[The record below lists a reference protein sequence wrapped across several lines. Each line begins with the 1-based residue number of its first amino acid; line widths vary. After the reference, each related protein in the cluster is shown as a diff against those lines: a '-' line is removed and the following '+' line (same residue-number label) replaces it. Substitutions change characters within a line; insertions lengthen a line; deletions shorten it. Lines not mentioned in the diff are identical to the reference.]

1 MGDHTVKA
9 LNTTEGTNR
18 FRFQAQSERVQTV
31 NIDVT
36 RRVRRAWEAEE
47 PEHGSYLIEGLD
59 RWQEINC
66 TGPFTLFVREV
77 RPFAMSLVMILQQKD
92 TIVAILLKH
101 LAEPSRLAVEPLLDL
116 TASLA
121 RDLQEELYPYFPRIC
136 SATLQLLENTELRIA
151 ELVFKTLAYLY
162 KHLAAQL
169 KNDIVPTFDLISP
182 FLSHST
188 SYIRRFAAEAFG
200 SLLRILSRSSTEA
213 VYIHIVDAARTSD
226 NDSTAEAVGWLFLES
241 FKQVQEKIHS
251 RAPVVLRTLFK
262 VALDKDREG
271 REKASRVLEEL
282 FEMLIAHASSESLQ
296 PLWEVLLN
304 ELDSEAQILG
314 SQADAS
320 VTWKL
325 ERLLKLADIWLNY
338 GNGEKVEDQ
347 ASLFQ
352 CVIALLPKLSAPLEQ
367 SVSLQTAFSSFLA
380 KLFLMSASYAD
391 VTTRCKPILDTL
403 FASNDAVFVLSFLER
418 LRCESWQYFPHMV
431 VPGILGYMP
440 RMWTA
445 YEKHFVLFMA
455 TLFENNIEQYMHAI
469 PHSSKTN
476 TNLLRFPKK
485 QSEQEVDVIQC
496 LIDRIQANHDWE
508 ELAGELSQSGSTSGL
523 DIGTIAAICS
533 SIPYLACPHDTLL
546 AALQSIFRSLC
557 ATLDRKYDRKTTD
570 EIFSVVLSLTGF
582 ILTTL
587 TKCASRMRSTAGL
600 KDVTQ
605 LVLASVIPL
614 VGTNIVALGGVA
626 DWFEFLRATEPA
638 HSALTV
644 QTLDTVMPVLVSNV
658 GSVIG
663 AIRKHTLRILNSF
676 QQHNLRPVQDSIF
689 KGPCHLFELLLT
701 MECTADT
708 VATSREKP
716 LLLRR
721 LDSLVE
727 SKTLPEIYAQVPTR
741 YVLAL
746 FSIQFTPLWA
756 EATKSLHLYGEKA
769 VASFW
774 PVFKESLISSGRK
787 TSTAQE
793 AVDETDG
800 KSLETLLDEAEAG
813 PEAMDVDDDRQVE
826 ASPSLFANVEQ
837 SLVKHLRS
845 IITAEIPSFD
855 MVKYHSLMI
864 RLLAGLPQIIANQSA
879 DIVPLFLQLFNDETT
894 HLNMMLTTDGMG
906 LDSPQP
912 ENLVETASGLDFS
925 IEIREGARPQVVEF
939 LAAFAKLRRPQRVF
953 RAAVI
958 YNIYLQLLCKGDD
971 RLQQLAFEGIV
982 AWRLPGMDYMA
993 DSLKRLTVDDTFR
1006 DALSTLSMSEIEAN
1020 VQAQYRPP
1028 LVDVLVRILYGKL
1041 ISRRGRASAS
1051 GLAARRA
1058 AIFAFFTGV
1067 DEDVLATMI
1076 KLAILPFGVIL
1087 RQPDLDASGHLHV
1100 DLTLPDAALGSL
1112 KKQNGFLHVCEDL
1125 IKQLRN
1131 LLTPFLPQ
1139 ILKVVIYIIQRAD
1152 AQPADGHAVA
1162 DGFALKQQ
1170 KEARSLGIRRIK
1182 ELFEATLEFDFTSY
1196 APAIFQAFV
1205 SKRIPS
1211 FAQENTQGTSAI
1223 LELFMAWAKDRRYAA
1238 YLVDYSPDLIPNVI
1252 SVLSGTKVKPAVT
1265 SSVLT
1270 LIESILEL
1278 QDESQEDL
1286 VSKVLRPH
1294 VQVLLTNLNAV
1305 LANTFAE
1312 RGSVVLVGNTV
1323 PARVVRILARLSVYV
1338 TDGESAS
1345 RLLDMMLPYTKRPAT
1360 GVPET
1365 IKLEIIQILNNFL
1378 PILPA
1383 LQGCPPVDTPY
1394 YSLTSYL
1401 FGILETRDARV
1412 ALIAVFSRFAAMD
1425 DRLSIVSEILHELN
1439 SYSAARMDEPDFNRR
1454 FATFAKINQELYLT
1468 LTPIQWLPVLHNLLF
1483 FVQERDE
1490 FSIRTSASFGISQ
1503 FITKVAALPPP
1514 NDEDMGDA
1522 VSSEF
1527 LKLITNVVL
1536 PAIKRGVKLNSIVV
1550 RSEFVNLL
1558 GQLVSSFPALRMVS
1572 DMRGLLADGD
1582 DEASFFANIYHL
1594 QIHRRVRALRRLA
1607 EECGK
1612 GTLSPANVSN
1622 IFVPIV
1628 AHFIFESDRINDHN
1642 LINDA
1647 VTTIAACGGALNWG
1661 QYWALFKRFLNAM
1674 TQRPELEKVLNRVI
1688 ISLLD
1693 GFHFAMSVTA
1703 DDEES
1708 TVAEPAA
1715 QVTADE
1721 PAPLL
1726 EDELVDEADEAVDEV
1741 PAEEEA
1747 PHKPVA
1753 PGTRVHAVV
1762 INKLLPTLQTYVEK
1776 VDDNTLPVRIPLAL
1790 AIAKLLQRLPAVS
1803 MKVPLAKLITTM
1815 CNFLRSRGQDAR
1827 DCTRDTLVKI
1837 SVLLGPAFFPFILKE
1852 LEGALTRG
1860 YQLHVLGF
1868 TVHSILMNLV
1878 PALKPGDLDPCV
1890 DQVVKVCVA
1899 DIFGEAGAER
1909 EVLELRGKMREIKT
1923 TKSFDS
1929 LELVSK
1935 AITFHQ
1941 TSRMLLPLKEIML
1954 ETSSAAVTR
1963 KIEDIFRRLALGLN
1977 TNASMEERELMVLV
1991 YELITENLPLS
2002 QATAP
2007 VTKKKSNA
2015 EKNFTI
2021 QLKRNGA
2028 VEPLRY
2034 FQANAHMFIDFG
2046 LSLLVTAL
2054 RSEKISLRNPEHL
2067 TMLDPMVELLGR
2079 SLYSKH
2085 NSVATQALRVFCIIA
2100 TAPLPKLKPTMPIV
2114 VRRLFEIIGKSQI
2127 ANAELT
2133 KQAYRLL
2140 TIIIR
2145 DCKHVSV
2152 SEAQLVLVLN
2162 VIRPDLEAQET
2173 DRQGTAF
2180 SLIRAILARKVVVKE
2195 MYDLM
2200 ELVARILVTSQSGQ
2214 VRDLC
2219 RQAYMQFLLE
2229 YPQGPSKLKKQM
2241 TYFVKNLSYDHE
2253 SGRDSVLQMLHSII
2267 IKFSDDVL
2275 FEYSDLLFLSLVM
2288 TLVNDDIAKC
2298 RELAGTV
2305 IRALVSRLDAAR
2317 FTKVVELIESWFGNS
2332 AQPQLQRTA
2341 AQVSGLI
2348 LESASD
2354 REQKWIPTFLRL
2366 VAVALE
2372 PAAAWLSDPGASED
2386 DSDAMAWKTCYYS
2399 LNTFAKVIVEIPVVK
2414 YSPAAEP
2421 VWQHVLGL
2429 MLHPHQWIRSVCNK
2443 LLGLFFQSVDAKTR
2457 EVVGAIGGS
2466 ALTGPRPL
2474 VATREDVKNLGTA
2487 LATQLD
2493 SHLLT
2498 QDLATQILKNL
2509 IWVGKAMFELD
2520 TATSVVVNDEEA
2532 EEEEEVEA
2540 DDDEVEAA
2548 VQVKLA
2554 DKGGQQLLLALCRR
2568 LAFLCRADL
2577 AKKRG
2582 PLLRQSVFHFF
2593 AAIANA
2599 VPPETLPRY
2608 LFHMIST
2615 LYRTAKDET
2624 AKGEAADK
2632 LRLLAHEVL
2641 DHLRKVVGTQP
2652 YLETYNKVEQRIL
2665 EVRRE
2670 RRAARSVMA
2679 VADPEQRARRRIQKN
2694 EMKKDSRKRKAEE
2707 FSAKKIKMGISKKM
2721 RG

>member
-1 MGDHTVKA
+1 
-9 LNTTEGTNR
+9 
-18 FRFQAQSERVQTV
+18 
-31 NIDVT
+31 
-36 RRVRRAWEAEE
+36 
-47 PEHGSYLIEGLD
+47 
-59 RWQEINC
+59 
-66 TGPFTLFVREV
+66 
-77 RPFAMSLVMILQQKD
+77 MSLVMLLQQKS
-92 TIVAILLKH
+92 TVVALILKH
-101 LAEPSRLAVEPLLDL
+101 LAEPSHLAVEPLLDL
-116 TASLA
+116 TALLA
-121 RDLQEELYPYFPRIC
+121 RDLQEELYPYFPGIC
-136 SATLQLLENTELRIA
+136 TATLELLENSELRIA

-169 KNDIVPTFDLISP
+169 KDDMTSTFDIIAP

-188 SYIRRFAAEAFG
+188 SYIRRFSAEAFG
-200 SLLRILSRSSTEA
+200 SLLRILSRNSTED
-213 VYIHIVDAARTSD
+213 VYIHIVDIARTSD

-241 FKQVQEKIHS
+241 FKQVQEKLHS
-251 RAPVVLRTLFK
+251 RAPIVLRTLFK
-262 VALDKDREG
+262 VALDKDRDG
-271 REKASRVLEEL
+271 RDNASRVLEEL
-282 FEMLIAHASSESLQ
+282 FDMLIAHASSDSLL
-296 PLWEVLLN
+296 PLWEVLLS
-304 ELDSEAQILG
+304 EMDSEALIMG
-314 SQADAS
+314 PQAEAS
-320 VTWKL
+320 ATWKM
-325 ERLLKLADIWLNY
+325 ERLLKLADIWLKYNH
-338 GNGEKVEDQ
+338 GEKVEDQ
-347 ASLFQ
+347 ANLFR
-352 CVIALLPKLSAPLEQ
+352 CANSLLPKLSGPLEQ
-367 SVSLQTAFSSFLA
+367 SASLRTAFSSFLA
-380 KLFLMSASYAD
+380 KLFFMTASYAD
-391 VTTRCKPILDTL
+391 VTTRCKPILDGL
-403 FASNDAVFVLSFLER
+403 FVNDDAVFVLSFLER

-431 VPGILGYMP
+431 VPGLMGYMP
-440 RMWTA
+440 RRWNL

-455 TLFENNIEQYMHAI
+455 TLFENNIEQFMHAI

-485 QSEQEVDVIQC
+485 QSELEIDVVQC
-496 LIDRIQANHDWE
+496 LIDRIQADYNWE
-508 ELAGELSQSGSTSGL
+508 ELAGELSQPGFTSGGL

-533 SIPYLACPHDTLL
+533 SIPYLACPHDQLL
-546 AALQSIFRSLC
+546 AALNAIFRSLC
-557 ATLDRKYDRKTTD
+557 VSLDERQQRNTSGAA
-570 EIFSVVLSLTGF
+570 FSVILSLTGF

-587 TKCASRMRSTAGL
+587 TKCASRMRSTAAL
-600 KDVTQ
+600 KNVTQ
-605 LVLASVIPL
+605 LVQDSVIPH
-614 VGTNIVALGGVA
+614 VGTNVVALGGIA
-626 DWFEFLRATEPA
+626 DWFEYLRATEPT
-638 HSALTV
+638 HTALTV
-644 QTLDTVMPVLVSNV
+644 ETLNTVLPQLVSNV
-658 GSVIG
+658 GSVI
-663 AIRKHTLRILNSF
+663 APVRKHTLRILNSF
-676 QQHNLRPVQDSIF
+676 HQHNLRPVQGSIF
-689 KGPCHLFELLLT
+689 EGPCHLFELLLT
-701 MECTADT
+701 IESTPDT

-727 SKTLPEIYAQVPTR
+727 SKTLPELYTHVPTR

-756 EATKSLHLYGEKA
+756 EATKSLHLYGEKTM
-769 VASFW
+769 ASFW
-774 PVFKESLISSGRK
+774 PVFKESLISSAREPK
-787 TSTAQE
+787 TAHQ
-793 AVDETDG
+793 VDGETGHDTIDAEV
-800 KSLETLLDEAEAG
+800 SLD
-813 PEAMDVDDDRQVE
+813 AMDVDTRQVD
-826 ASPSLFANVEQ
+826 AYTSLFTNVEQ
-837 SLVKHLRS
+837 SLANHLRS
-845 IITAEIPSFD
+845 LITAETPAFD
-855 MVKYHSLMI
+855 MPKYHSLMI
-864 RLLAGLPQIIANQSA
+864 RLLAGLPQIIANYSA
-879 DIVPLFLQLFNDETT
+879 DIIPLFLQLFNDETT

-912 ENLVETASGLDFS
+912 ENLVEAASKLDFT
-925 IEIREGARPQVVEF
+925 IEIREHTRPQAIEF

-953 RAAVI
+953 RAAVV

-971 RLQQLAFEGIV
+971 RLQQLAYECIV

-1006 DALSTLSMSEIEAN
+1006 DALSTLSMSEVEAN
-1020 VQAQYRPP
+1020 VQVQYRPP
-1028 LVDVLVRILYGKL
+1028 LMDVLVRILYGKL

-1051 GLAARRA
+1051 GLAARRT
-1058 AIFAFFTGV
+1058 AIFSFFTGV
-1067 DEDVLATMI
+1067 DEGVLATMI
-1076 KLAILPFGVIL
+1076 KLAIQPFSVIL
-1087 RQPDLDASGHLHV
+1087 RQPNVDASGHLHI
-1100 DLTLPDAALGSL
+1100 DHTLPESAFGSL
-1112 KKQNGFLHVCEDL
+1112 KRQNGFLHVCEDL

-1139 ILKVVIYIIQRAD
+1139 ILQVVIYILQRGDSQLAERS
-1152 AQPADGHAVA
+1152 AVA
-1162 DGFALKQQ
+1162 EGFALKQQ

-1182 ELFEATLEFDFTSY
+1182 ELFEASLDFDFTPY
-1196 APAIFQAFV
+1196 VPAIFQAFV
-1205 SKRIPS
+1205 AKRIPN
-1211 FAQENTQGTSAI
+1211 FVEENTQGPSAL

-1238 YLVDYSPDLIPNVI
+1238 YLVDYSPSLVPNVI

-1265 SSVLT
+1265 ASVLT

-1278 QDESQEDL
+1278 EENDGSQEDL
-1286 VSKVLRPH
+1286 IAKVLRPH

-1338 TDGESAS
+1338 TDGDSAS
-1345 RLLDMMLPYTKRPAT
+1345 QLLEMMLPYTKRPAT
-1360 GVPET
+1360 GVPES

-1383 LQGCPPVDTPY
+1383 LQGGSVVDSPY
-1394 YSLTSYL
+1394 YSLASYL

-1412 ALIAVFSRFAAMD
+1412 ALLAVFAQFATLD
-1425 DRLSIVSEILHELN
+1425 DKLSIVSEIVHELN
-1439 SYSAARMDEPDFNRR
+1439 SYSTARMDEPDFNRR

-1468 LTPIQWLPVLHNLLF
+1468 LTPTQWLPVLHNLVF

-1503 FITKVAALPPP
+1503 FISKVAALPQLD
-1514 NDEDMGDA
+1514 DESMEDA
-1522 VSSEF
+1522 VNSEY
-1527 LKLITNVVL
+1527 LKLITNLVL
-1536 PAIKRGVKLNSIVV
+1536 PAIKRGVKLNSDVV

-1558 GQLVSSFPALRMVS
+1558 GQMVSSLPTLGAVS

-1607 EECGK
+1607 DECGK
-1612 GTLSPANVSN
+1612 GTLSSANVSN

-1628 AHFIFESDRINDHN
+1628 AHFIFESDRIADHN
-1642 LINDA
+1642 VINDA
-1647 VTTIAACGGALNWG
+1647 VTTIAACGSVLKWG

-1693 GFHFAMSVTA
+1693 GFHFAMSVAVDHEEEATVDPTAGQSA
-1703 DDEES
+1703 DDP
-1708 TVAEPAA
+1708 V
-1715 QVTADE
+1715 
-1721 PAPLL
+1721 PLL
-1726 EDELVDEADEAVDEV
+1726 DDELADDAEEISGE
-1741 PAEEEA
+1741 PAEEET
-1747 PHKPVA
+1747 PKKPAA

-1762 INKLLPTLQTYVEK
+1762 IGKLLPTLQSYVEK
-1776 VDDNTLPVRIPLAL
+1776 VDDNTLSVRIPLAL
-1790 AIAKLLQRLPAVS
+1790 AIAKLLQKLPAVS
-1803 MKVPLAKLITTM
+1803 MQVPLAKLITTM

-1827 DCTRDTLVKI
+1827 DRTRETLVKI
-1837 SVLLGPAFFPFILKE
+1837 SVLLGPAYLPFILKE
-1852 LEGALTRG
+1852 MEGALTRG

-1868 TVHSILMNLV
+1868 TVHSILMNIV
-1878 PALKPGDLDPCV
+1878 PSLNPGDLDACV
-1890 DQVVKVCVA
+1890 DQVVKICVA

-1909 EVLELRGKMREIKT
+1909 EVLELQGKMREIKT

-1935 AITFHQ
+1935 AISFRLTA
-1941 TSRMLLPLKEIML
+1941 RMLLPLKELML

-1963 KIEDIFRRLALGLN
+1963 KIEDIFRRLASGLN
-1977 TNASMEERELMVLV
+1977 TNASMKDRELMVFV

-2002 QATAP
+2002 QASAP
-2007 VTKKKSNA
+2007 EKKKKSNA
-2015 EKNFTI
+2015 EKNFMV

-2028 VEPLRY
+2028 IEPMRY

-2054 RSEKISLRNPEHL
+2054 RSEKISLRNSEHL
-2067 TMLDPMVELLGR
+2067 SMLDPMVELLGQ

-2114 VRRLFEIIGKSQI
+2114 VRRLFEIIGKNQI

-2145 DCKHVSV
+2145 DCKHLTV

-2162 VIRPDLEAQET
+2162 IIRPDLEAQET

-2200 ELVARILVTSQSGQ
+2200 ALVGRILVTSQSGQ

-2219 RQAYMQFLLE
+2219 RQAHMQFLLE
-2229 YPQGPSKLKKQM
+2229 YPQGRSKLKKQM
-2241 TYFVKNLSYDHE
+2241 TYFLKNLSYEHE

-2267 IKFSDDVL
+2267 IKFSDEVL
-2275 FEYSDLLFLSLVM
+2275 FEYADLLFISLVM

-2298 RELAGTV
+2298 RELAGRV

-2317 FTKVVELIESWFGNS
+2317 FTQVVELVENWFGDTG
-2332 AQPQLQRTA
+2332 QPQLQRTA

-2372 PAAAWLSDPGASED
+2372 PSVSLLSDPDASED
-2386 DSDAMAWKTCYYS
+2386 DDAAMAWETCYYS
-2399 LNTFAKVIVEIPVVK
+2399 LNTFSKVIAEIPAVK

-2421 VWQHVLGL
+2421 VWQYVLGL

-2457 EVVGAIGGS
+2457 KVVGTIGSVAVSG
-2466 ALTGPRPL
+2466 TPPL

-2498 QDLATQILKNL
+2498 QDLATQILKNM
-2509 IWVGKAMFELD
+2509 IWVGKAMYELD
-2520 TATSVVVNDEEA
+2520 TATTVVHDDAEDEE
-2532 EEEEEVEA
+2532 EDEDDDEEVEA
-2540 DDDEVEAA
+2540 VAQAKPAE
-2548 VQVKLA
+2548 
-2554 DKGGQQLLLALCRR
+2554 KGGQQLLLALCRR

-2582 PLLRQSVFHFF
+2582 PLLRQNVFHFF
-2593 AAIANA
+2593 AAIASA
-2599 VPPETLPRY
+2599 VPAETLPRY

-2624 AKGEAADK
+2624 AKGESAEK

-2641 DHLRKVVGTQP
+2641 DHLRKIVGTQP

-2694 EMKKDSRKRKAEE
+2694 EMKKGSRKRKAEE
-2707 FSAKKIKMGISKKM
+2707 FSTKKIKMGISKKM

>member
-18 FRFQAQSERVQTV
+18 FRFQAQSERVQSV

-77 RPFAMSLVMILQQKD
+77 RPYAMSLVMILQQKD

-101 LAEPSRLAVEPLLDL
+101 LAEPSRVAVEPLLDL

-169 KNDIVPTFDLISP
+169 KDDIVPTFDLISP

-188 SYIRRFAAEAFG
+188 SYIRRFSAEAFG
-200 SLLRILSRSSTEA
+200 SLLRILSRNSTEA
-213 VYIHIVDAARTSD
+213 IYIHIVDAARTSD

-251 RAPVVLRTLFK
+251 RAPAVLRTLFK
-262 VALDKDREG
+262 VALDNDREG
-271 REKASRVLEEL
+271 RDKASRVIEEL
-282 FEMLIAHASSESLQ
+282 FDMLIAHASSESLQ

-304 ELDSEAQILG
+304 ELDSEAQICGL
-314 SQADAS
+314 QAVATG
-320 VTWKL
+320 TWKM
-325 ERLLKLADIWLNY
+325 EKLLKLADIWLNY
-338 GNGEKVEDQ
+338 GNGDKVEDQ

-352 CVIALLPKLSAPLEQ
+352 CVNTLLPNLSAPLEQ

-380 KLFLMSASYAD
+380 KLFLMSASYSD
-391 VTTRCKPILDTL
+391 VTTRCKPILDAL

-431 VPGILGYMP
+431 VPGLLGYMP

-476 TNLLRFPKK
+476 INLLRFPKK
-485 QSEQEVDVIQC
+485 QSEHEVDVIQC
-496 LIDRIQANHDWE
+496 LIDRIQASHNWE
-508 ELAGELSQSGSTSGL
+508 QLAGELSQSGATSGL

-533 SIPYLACPHDTLL
+533 SIPYLACPHDSLL

-557 ATLDRKYDRKTTD
+557 VRLDEKIARKTGD
-570 EIFSVVLSLTGF
+570 DVFGVVISLTGF

-587 TKCASRMRSTAGL
+587 TKCASRMRSTAGV

-605 LVLASVIPL
+605 LVQESVIPH
-614 VGTNIVALGGVA
+614 VGINVVALSGVA

-644 QTLDTVMPVLVSNV
+644 ETLDGVLPILVTNV

-663 AIRKHTLRILNSF
+663 AVRKHTLRILNSF
-676 QQHNLRPVQDSIF
+676 HQHNLRPVQESIF

-708 VATSREKP
+708 VATSREKA

-774 PVFKESLISSGRK
+774 PVFKESLISTGR
-787 TSTAQE
+787 
-793 AVDETDG
+793 ETKISPEDIGETNG
-800 KSLETLLDEAEAG
+800 KSLETLLDEAEADSD
-813 PEAMDVDDDRQVE
+813 AMDVDGDRQLE
-826 ASPSLFANVEQ
+826 ASTSLFANVEQ

-855 MVKYHSLMI
+855 MAKYHSLMI
-864 RLLAGLPQIIANQSA
+864 RLLAGLPQIIANQST

-912 ENLVETASGLDFS
+912 ENLVETASELNFS

-953 RAAVI
+953 RAAVV

-982 AWRLPGMDYMA
+982 GWRLPDMDYMA

-1028 LVDVLVRILYGKL
+1028 LMDVLVRILYGKL

-1067 DEDVLATMI
+1067 DEDVLANMI

-1087 RQPDLDASGHLHV
+1087 RQPDVDASGHLRV
-1100 DLTLPDAALGSL
+1100 DLSLPESALGSL
-1112 KKQNGFLHVCEDL
+1112 KRQNGFLHVCEDL
-1125 IKQLRN
+1125 IKQLRS
-1131 LLTPFLPQ
+1131 LLIPFLPQ

-1152 AQPADGHAVA
+1152 AQPADSHAAVE
-1162 DGFALKQQ
+1162 GFASKQQ

-1182 ELFEATLEFDFTSY
+1182 ELFEANLEFDFTPY
-1196 APAIFQAFV
+1196 VPAIFKAFV
-1205 SKRIPS
+1205 AKRIPS
-1211 FAQENTQGTSAI
+1211 FAEENTQGTSAI

-1238 YLVDYSPDLIPNVI
+1238 YLVDYSPDLVPNVV

-1265 SSVLT
+1265 TSVLT

-1278 QDESQEDL
+1278 EGDSLQENL
-1286 VSKVLRPH
+1286 VAKVLRPY

-1383 LQGCPPVDTPY
+1383 LKGCSPVDTPY

-1412 ALIAVFSRFAAMD
+1412 ALIDVFARFATMV
-1425 DRLSIVSEILHELN
+1425 DRLLIVSEILHELN
-1439 SYSAARMDEPDFNRR
+1439 SYSTARMDEPDFNRR

-1514 NDEDMGDA
+1514 DDESMGDA
-1522 VSSEF
+1522 VSKEF

-1607 EECGK
+1607 EECSK

-1628 AHFIFESDRINDHN
+1628 AHFIFESDRISDHN

-1647 VTTIAACGGALNWG
+1647 VTTIAACGSALNWG
-1661 QYWALFKRFLNAM
+1661 QYWALFKRILNAM

-1693 GFHFAMSVTA
+1693 GFHFAMSVA
-1703 DDEES
+1703 VDHEEPII
-1708 TVAEPAA
+1708 AEPAA
-1715 QVTADE
+1715 QATADE
-1721 PAPLL
+1721 VTPLL
-1726 EDELVDEADEAVDEV
+1726 EDELVDEAEDAADEL

-1747 PHKPVA
+1747 PQKPAA
-1753 PGTRVHAVV
+1753 PGTRVHAIV

-1929 LELVSK
+1929 LELISK
-1935 AITFHQ
+1935 AISFHQ

-1977 TNASMEERELMVLV
+1977 TNASMEERELMVFV

-2007 VTKKKSNA
+2007 EKKKKSNA
-2015 EKNFTI
+2015 EKNFTV

-2054 RSEKISLRNPEHL
+2054 RSQKIGLRNPEHL
-2067 TMLDPMVELLGR
+2067 AMLDPMVELLGR

-2140 TIIIR
+2140 TIVIR

-2180 SLIRAILARKVVVKE
+2180 SLIRAILARKVIVKE

-2317 FTKVVELIESWFGNS
+2317 FAKVVELVESWFGNS

-2348 LESASD
+2348 LESASE

-2372 PAAAWLSDPGASED
+2372 PAAARLSDPDASD
-2386 DSDAMAWKTCYYS
+2386 DNDAMAWETCYYS
-2399 LNTFAKVIVEIPVVK
+2399 LNTFSKVIIEIPVVK
-2414 YSPAAEP
+2414 CSPAAEP
-2421 VWQHVLGL
+2421 VWQLVLGL

-2457 EVVGAIGGS
+2457 EVVGAIGGTTM
-2466 ALTGPRPL
+2466 AGPRPL

-2520 TATSVVVNDEEA
+2520 TATSVVANDDDA
-2532 EEEEEVEA
+2532 EDEEEVEA
-2540 DDDEVEAA
+2540 DDDEMEAA

-2554 DKGGQQLLLALCRR
+2554 EKGGQQLLLALCRR

-2694 EMKKDSRKRKAEE
+2694 EMKKGSRKRKAEE
-2707 FSAKKIKMGISKKM
+2707 FSSKKIKMGISKKM